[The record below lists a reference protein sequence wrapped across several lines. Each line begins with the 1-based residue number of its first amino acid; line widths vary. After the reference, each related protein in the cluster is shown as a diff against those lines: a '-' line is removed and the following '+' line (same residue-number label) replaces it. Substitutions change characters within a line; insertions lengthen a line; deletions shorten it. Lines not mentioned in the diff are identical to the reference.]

1 MRISKSSWHSKI
13 TGDLG
18 EALVLYWL
26 SKHGFECARVDHTGN
41 DAVKLD
47 ATVLYADLADSTR
60 LVDDRKPRFAAE
72 RYKAYL
78 HATAKIIRSEG
89 GTINAYDGDR
99 IMAVFIGDL
108 KNTSSARAALKINY
122 AVNKIINPAIK
133 NQYPD
138 TTYVLGQTVGID
150 TSELFVARTGIRG
163 SNDLVWMGRAANH
176 EAKLSDLS
184 ADYPTRITAAVYERL
199 QEDVKFSDGKA
210 RWEERS
216 WTAMDN
222 QIIYRS
228 SWKWAI

>member
-1 MRISKSSWHSKI
+1 VSLGDDLKGEVASIFREQWSIRDGQKVPDS
-13 TGDLG
+13 GDLK
-18 EALVLYWL
+18 L
-26 SKHGFECARVDHTGN
+26 TN

-72 RYKAYL
+72 MYKAYL

-89 GTINAYDGDR
+89 GTITAYDGDR
-99 IMAVFIGDL
+99 IMAVFIGDV

-138 TTYVLGQTVGID
+138 TTYVLRQTVGID

-163 SNDLVWMGRAANH
+163 SNDLVWVGRAANH
-176 EAKLSDLS
+176 AAKLSDLS

-210 RWEERS
+210 MWEERS

-228 SWKWAI
+228 SWRWSI